1 MRRSRIPVNAMLL
14 AVTTAFAAAC
24 VSDRP
29 TPLEQG
35 GVILGNC
42 RVPVGSGVVGSVGAI
57 VAIREFRFFPD
68 TIRVPAGTT
77 ITWINCEED
86 FADEPH
92 TSTSLAGDNWRSELL
107 SPGDLY
113 QRRFDRPG
121 TYNYF
126 CEPHS
131 FMTATVI
138 VE

>member
-1 MRRSRIPVNAMLL
+1 MRRLRTAAGAALL
-14 AVTTAFAAAC
+14 ALAPAFAAC

-29 TPLEQG
+29 HPVEQDRSIAG
-35 GVILGNC
+35 DC
-42 RVPVGSGVVGSVGAI
+42 RVPVGSGVVGSVGGI
-57 VAIREFRFFPD
+57 VAIREFRFLPD
-68 TIRVPAGTT
+68 TIRVPAGTN

-92 TSTSLAGDNWRSELL
+92 TTTSEEGGWRSDLL

-113 QRRFDRPG
+113 QRRFDQPG
-121 TYNYF
+121 TYSYF
-126 CEPHS
+126 CEPHP

>member
-1 MRRSRIPVNAMLL
+1 MSRPRTAAGAALL
-14 AVTTAFAAAC
+14 ALATAFTAC

-29 TPLEQG
+29 SPVEQDG
-35 GVILGNC
+35 AVVGNC

-57 VAIREFRFFPD
+57 VAIREFRFVPD

-92 TSTSLAGDNWRSELL
+92 TTTSVGGEGWRSELL

-113 QRRFDRPG
+113 QRRFDQPG
-121 TYNYF
+121 TYSYF

>member
-1 MRRSRIPVNAMLL
+1 MKAPL
-14 AVTTAFAAAC
+14 TTAAALVALGVAFAAC
-24 VSDRP
+24 FSDRP
-29 TPLEQG
+29 HPVGHEPPVG
-35 GVILGNC
+35 GDC

-57 VAIREFRFFPD
+57 VAIREFRFVPD
-68 TIRVPAGTT
+68 TIRVPAGTK

-92 TSTSLAGDNWRSELL
+92 TTTSTADAWRSELL

-113 QRRFDRPG
+113 ERRFDQPG
-121 TYNYF
+121 VYPYF
-126 CEPHS
+126 CEPHP